1 MKILRKMSVP
11 QTYLTPLPN
20 FLHDEVTASLK
31 RNYKKKKRDRNK
43 TRMKSAVDELDPASQ
58 ARKRKRTASSKLKAS
73 AVADYIPLK
82 RPRGRPPLNLPLTG
96 AIPGN
101 FVPVRPTIK
110 PNFRRS
116 DAAPAALSNQ
126 QHAPPKSLKVSTD
139 PVETDVAKTQRPHS
153 ALVTQRIL
161 SRLMTEGPL
170 GVADFL
176 STGADAPPRDL
187 VQSILDI
194 LQVTAVVVQLKL
206 KDPKSMQSSSSSGSV
221 TATNSVVYA
230 MAGIAKGP
238 EYTELCKISEVT
250 RKKIA
255 NIAATRKRIERLQVR
270 TIR

>member
-1 MKILRKMSVP
+1 ML
-11 QTYLTPLPN
+11 
-20 FLHDEVTASLK
+20 
-31 RNYKKKKRDRNK
+31 
-43 TRMKSAVDELDPASQ
+43 
-58 ARKRKRTASSKLKAS
+58 
-73 AVADYIPLK
+73 
-82 RPRGRPPLNLPLTG
+82 
-96 AIPGN
+96 
-101 FVPVRPTIK
+101 
-110 PNFRRS
+110 FRS
-116 DAAPAALSNQ
+116 
-126 QHAPPKSLKVSTD
+126 
-139 PVETDVAKTQRPHS
+139 
-153 ALVTQRIL
+153 
-161 SRLMTEGPL
+161 
-170 GVADFL
+170 VADFL